1 MHFYAFIVVPPQ
13 LNIDIPSSYE
23 LIALTIGMSLN
34 ITVNILANP
43 GPTIQWVFR
52 RNDSTDSAIM
62 SHSSSNGF
70 EFTSYIFMQ
79 AINKTEFGS
88 YSFIATNTIGRY
100 DKTFSVIEQ
109 GKLYLFSY
117 CKICCVLLMYFL

>member
-52 RNDSTDSAIM
+52 RNDSTDSVIK

-70 EFTSYIFMQ
+70 EFTSHIFIQ
-79 AINKTEFGS
+79 EINKTQFGS
-88 YSFIATNTIGRY
+88 YIVIATTNIGSFN
-100 DKTFSVIEQ
+100 KTFSVIEQ

-117 CKICCVLLMYFL
+117 CFIF

>member
-1 MHFYAFIVVPPQ
+1 MHLYVFFVVPPQ

-23 LIALTIGMSLN
+23 LIALTIGISLN

-43 GPTIQWVFR
+43 APTIQWVFR
-52 RNDSTDSAIM
+52 RNYSTESVIM

-70 EFTSYIFMQ
+70 EFTTHIFIH
-79 AINKTEFGS
+79 ATNKTRFGS
-88 YSFIATNTIGRY
+88 YIVIGSY
-100 DKTFSVIEQ
+100 NKTFSVIEQ
-109 GKLYLFSY
+109 GNLYLSSY